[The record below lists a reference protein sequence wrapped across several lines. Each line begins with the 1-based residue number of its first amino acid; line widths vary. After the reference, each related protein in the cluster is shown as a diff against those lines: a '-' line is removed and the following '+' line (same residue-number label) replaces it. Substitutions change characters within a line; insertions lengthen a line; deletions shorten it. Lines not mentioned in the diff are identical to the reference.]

1 MSTLTHSSDT
11 TRSGSAEPGLAR
23 WLPLAGVGYAVLSIA
38 GTLVMDQFPDE
49 NTSTGA
55 LARFYAHHHAQV
67 GRGGEL
73 LMLGGLFFG
82 LFAAGLVARTRA
94 HPGVAAVIG
103 VGAAALLAVEEQSNA
118 IYALLGQI
126 GTESHVD
133 PAALQAWHIGGAAY
147 GSSVP
152 AATFMLGVAM
162 AAFVARALPR
172 WVGASAVVLGIGI
185 LVPGLLGFF
194 ASLLL
199 WPWAFAAAIAL
210 TIRRADTD

>member
-1 MSTLTHSSDT
+1 MSALTHSTET
-11 TRSGSAEPGLAR
+11 TRDGGADPGLAR
-23 WLPLAGVGYAVLSIA
+23 WLSLAGVGYAVLGIA

-55 LARFYAHHHAQV
+55 LARFYADHHTQV

-73 LMLGGLFFG
+73 LMLSGIFLG
-82 LFAAGLVARTRA
+82 LFAAGLAARARA
-94 HPGVAAVIG
+94 HPAVAALIG
-103 VGAAALLAVEEQSNA
+103 IGAASMLTIEEQSNA
-118 IYALLGQI
+118 TYALLGQI

-152 AATFMLGVAM
+152 AAIFMLGVAL
-162 AAFVARALPR
+162 AALVARVLPR
-172 WVGASAVVLGIGI
+172 WIGGTALVLAIGS

-194 ASLLL
+194 AALLF
-199 WPWAFAAAIAL
+199 WPWALAAGIAL
-210 TIRRADTD
+210 ALRADPH

>member
-1 MSTLTHSSDT
+1 MSTLTHSTET
-11 TRSGSAEPGLAR
+11 TSRGTADPSVVR
-23 WLPLAGVGYAVLSIA
+23 WLSLAGVGYALLSIA

-49 NTSTGA
+49 NTSTAA
-55 LARFYAHHHAQV
+55 LARFYADHHVRV

-82 LFAAGLVARTRA
+82 LFAAGLVARARA

-103 VGAAALLAVEEQSNA
+103 VGAAAMLAVEEQSNA

-147 GSSVP
+147 GSNVP
-152 AATFMLGVAM
+152 AAVFMLGVAL
-162 AAFVARALPR
+162 AALVARVLPR
-172 WVGASAVVLGIGI
+172 WVGGSALVLGIGI
-185 LVPGLLGFF
+185 LVPGLFGFF
-194 ASLLL
+194 ASILV
-199 WPWAFAAAIAL
+199 WPWTLAAAIAL
-210 TIRRADTD
+210 TFRRTEQY